1 MEPDSDGCHTG
12 APCSQYYFHRCLRT
26 TDKCQLA
33 AVYSIRGVVTL
44 GVLTIKYTEDHT
56 LVTTVDRH
64 E

>member
-1 MEPDSDGCHTG
+1 M
-12 APCSQYYFHRCLRT
+12 AVIQVHR
-26 TDKCQLA
+26 A
-33 AVYSIRGVVTL
+33 ASTISIGVYALQINVSWQPFIPFEAYVVTL